1 MSYSV
6 SLTPFPSTFPS
17 KEEAKGAINEAIID
31 AKKVPSNLS
40 SCFFISCFTVPVTPS
55 VNRPEFFYDFVIL
68 ILSISSLQMNKVNL
82 IPALTAAAPAL
93 FLCIFLPKLQVK
105 SV

>member
-17 KEEAKGAINEAIID
+17 KEEAKGAIID

-40 SCFFISCFTVPVTPS
+40 SCFFISCFTVPVTLP
-55 VNRPEFFYDFVIL
+55 VNRPEFSYDFMIL
-68 ILSISSLQMNKVNL
+68 ILSISSLQMNKINL

-93 FLCIFLPKLQVK
+93 FLCIFLPKLLVK
-105 SV
+105 